1 MFAGPADPATVTVMG
16 LRERKK
22 AATRAALSWAAIR
35 LTVERGFDNV
45 KVEDIAA
52 AAGVSPRTFNNYFA
66 GKGEAIT
73 SRHLDRLRRA
83 AGELRARPADEP
95 LWTAVTEAVLTQLE
109 PGPEL
114 AAHPVTDQ
122 EAWAAGVRTMMAEPA
137 LQGDMLRAAA
147 LAEAEFAAAVAD
159 RTGTDLAR
167 DMYPHL
173 VAAAVLAANN
183 VAQAHFLRADPHV
196 PMKELL
202 TAALAGIAAGLPA
215 P

>member
-1 MFAGPADPATVTVMG
+1 MG

-22 AATRAALSWAAIR
+22 AETRAALSWAAIR
-35 LTVERGFDNV
+35 LTVERGYDNV

-66 GKGEAIT
+66 GKGEAIV

-83 AGELRARPADEP
+83 ADELRARPPGEP
-95 LWTAVTEAVLTQLE
+95 LWTAITEVALAQLE

-114 AAHPVTDQ
+114 AAHPIDDRYT
-122 EAWAAGVRTMMAEPA
+122 WAAGVRTMIAEPA
-137 LQGDMLRAAA
+137 LQGDLLRAGA
-147 LAEAEFAAAVAD
+147 LGEADLAAAIAE
-159 RTGTDLAR
+159 RTGTDLQR

-173 VAAAVLAANN
+173 VAAAVMAAHH
-183 VAQAHFLRADPHV
+183 VAQAHFLRAEPRV
-196 PMKELL
+196 PMKQLL
-202 TAALAGIAAGLPA
+202 TDALDRIAAGLPV